1 MNLGRKLW
9 LAQLPVAV
17 AVVVLGVVGVGSL
30 RTVDDAAQGIL
41 RDNYRSVLAAQRMKE
56 SIERIDSAALFFVAE
71 QPQRAQ
77 QQIAEH
83 RAVFERELLA
93 AEDNITETGEQLALE
108 QLRKAWHA
116 YQAELQ
122 KYMGLPSG
130 EQRGAYFS
138 ALEPKFSAVK
148 KAADEV
154 LWINQDAMLRKS
166 NRALRIARTATGILI
181 GAAAIALLV
190 GWFTSSLLTRRLL
203 RPLSVLA
210 QAVNRLSEGDFQ
222 ARAAAESQDEIGQL
236 ARQFNAMADHLAEY
250 RSSSLGE
257 LLLAQQSSRS
267 AIDSLSDPVFVFA
280 ADGALLDANL
290 AAGEL
295 LGAGRGRQPA
305 DLLPTAEPALRA
317 ALEAARAHVLHG
329 RGPLSPQ
336 GFEDAFAVA
345 DDSTQRWFLLR
356 AAPIYEEQGRI
367 GGATVVLQDVTRLRR
382 FDELKDDLVATVAH
396 EFRTPLTS
404 LRMAI
409 HLCLEQVAGPLS
421 EKQADLLYAARQDC
435 ERLQAT
441 VDELLDL
448 ARIQSGRVQLALE
461 PLEIAALFAR
471 TLPPFRTAAE
481 DKQIDLVAPENSASL
496 AALADPP
503 RVQLVLSNL
512 LSNAVRH
519 TPTGGRI
526 ELLAERRGDLVWL
539 GVRDSGPGVAAEHQA
554 AVFGKF
560 YRVPGAAGGGAGL
573 GLSLAKEIVE
583 AHGGQIG
590 VESEPGHG
598 SLFWFTLPASVA
610 T

>member
-17 AVVVLGVVGVGSL
+17 AVVVLGIVGVGSL

-71 QPQRAQ
+71 QPERAE
-77 QQIAEH
+77 QQITEH
-83 RAVFERELLA
+83 SAAFERELLA
-93 AEDNITETGEQLALE
+93 AENNVTEPGEQPAIVRLRQAWDAYRTQLE
-108 QLRKAWHA
+108 RYQQLSSSD
-116 YQAELQ
+116 Q
-122 KYMGLPSG
+122 
-130 EQRGAYFS
+130 QRDAYFS
-138 ALEPKFSAVK
+138 LLEPRFSAVK
-148 KAADEV
+148 KAADEI
-154 LWINQDAMLRKS
+154 LEINQDAMLRRS
-166 NRALRIARTATGILI
+166 DRALRTARAATAALI
-181 GAAAIALLV
+181 VSAVAALVV
-190 GWFTSSLLTRRLL
+190 GWFTSSWLTRRLL
-203 RPLSVLA
+203 RPLSVLT
-210 QAVNRLSEGDFQ
+210 QAVDRLSEGDFE
-222 ARAAAESQDEIGQL
+222 ARAATDSQDEIGQL

-257 LLLAQQSSRS
+257 LLLAQQASRS

-280 ADGALLDANL
+280 ADGALLDVNS

-317 ALEAARAHVLHG
+317 ALDAARAHVLHG
-329 RGPLSPQ
+329 RGTLGPQ
-336 GFEDAFAVA
+336 GFEDAFAVGVESA
-345 DDSTQRWFLLR
+345 QRWFLLR
-356 AAPIYEEQGRI
+356 AAPVYEEHGRI

-409 HLCLEQVAGPLS
+409 HLCLEQAAGPLS

-461 PLEIAALFAR
+461 PIEVAALFAR
-471 TLPPFRTAAE
+471 AVPPFRSAAE
-481 DKQIDLVAPENSASL
+481 DKQIDLDVPEVSATL
-496 AALADPP
+496 TALADPP

-519 TPTGGRI
+519 TPVGGRI
-526 ELLAERRGDLVWL
+526 ELLAERRGDVVWL
-539 GVRDSGPGVAAEHQA
+539 GVRDSGPGVPAEHQA

-560 YRVPGAAGGGAGL
+560 YRVPGAVGGAAGL

-590 VESEPGHG
+590 VDSDPDHG
-598 SLFWFTLPASVA
+598 SLFWFTLPAA
-610 T
+610 

>member
-71 QPQRAQ
+71 QPKRAAL
-77 QQIAEH
+77 QIAEQ

-93 AEDNITETGEQLALE
+93 AEDNITEPGEQLALE
-108 QLRKAWHA
+108 QLRKAWAA

-122 KYMGLPSG
+122 QYIGLPIAA
-130 EQRGAYFS
+130 QRGAYFS

-148 KAADEV
+148 KAADEI
-154 LWINQDAMLRKS
+154 LGINQDAMLRKS
-166 NRALRIARTATGILI
+166 NRALRIARTATAVLV
-181 GAAAIALLV
+181 GAAGTALV
-190 GWFTSSLLTRRLL
+190 IGWFTSSLLTRRLL

-210 QAVNRLSEGDFQ
+210 QAVEGLSAGDFQ

-280 ADGALLDANL
+280 ADGALLDANS
-290 AAGEL
+290 AAAEL

-305 DLLPTAEPALRA
+305 DLLPTAEPALRG
-317 ALEAARAHVLHG
+317 ALDAARAHVLHG
-329 RGPLSPQ
+329 RGPLGPQ
-336 GFEDAFAVA
+336 GFEDAFAVGG
-345 DDSTQRWFLLR
+345 DSTQRWFLLR
-356 AAPIYEEQGRI
+356 AAPVYEEQGRI

-481 DKQIDLVAPENSASL
+481 DKQIDLVGPEDSANL
-496 AALADPP
+496 TALADPP

-526 ELLAERRGDLVWL
+526 ELLAQRRGDFVWL
-539 GVRDSGPGVAAEHQA
+539 GVRDSGSGVAAEHQA

-560 YRVPGAAGGGAGL
+560 YRVPGAVAGGAGL

-590 VESEPGHG
+590 VESEPGQG
-598 SLFWFTLPASVA
+598 SLFWFTLPAS
-610 T
+610 